1 MKKNIAFTVAS
12 FAFVALIA
20 FNAFKNKIVVPA
32 DKIFINGN
40 IITVDA
46 SNSLA
51 EAVAIKDGK
60 ILAVGSTALINQLK
74 GDKTQIVDLQGKT
87 LIPGFIDGHSHFMS
101 LGRGKTADISPP
113 PVGRVKTI
121 ADIIAVLKAFQKEKG
136 IKPGEWINARGYDAD
151 QLEEGRHP
159 TKEDLDAAFPD
170 NPVSLGH
177 TSGHMSVV
185 NSYALKISGV
195 DANTKDPAGGQIVKG
210 KDGQPTGLLLERAR
224 SVLKT
229 SGDREKPSVEEQLRL
244 LDEQQQLYAGEG
256 VTTAQDGSS
265 SLPSIELLKEA
276 AKRKRLYIDIEALP
290 SFAILSRLVS
300 EGKYAFNQFDN
311 HLKLKGTKIFT
322 DGSPQGKTAF
332 FTKPYQVDVPGCHE
346 HCTGIPTITQEK
358 LDEAVQFCFANNI
371 QPFTHC
377 NGDAAIDMYIKA
389 IKKANTQFAA
399 RSNTLRPV
407 IIHSQFVRPDQL
419 DDYKTLGLVPS
430 FFTNHAFFWG
440 DVHVR
445 NLGKERAWF
454 LSPLKSA
461 QSKQITFT
469 NHTDFGVTPISQ
481 LFLWWTSVA
490 RESRSGQVIGP
501 DERLTVLEGLRAI
514 TINGA
519 YQYGEEK
526 EKGSIEIGKKADLVI
541 LAENPL
547 KVEVAKIKDI
557 KVLETFKE
565 GKSIYQ
571 RK

>member
-1 MKKNIAFTVAS
+1 MKTKVAFTLAS
-12 FAFVALIA
+12 LAFVALIS
-20 FNAFKNKIVVPA
+20 FNAFKKPVVFA

-46 SNSLA
+46 KNSLA

-60 ILAVGSTALINQLK
+60 ILAVGTSATINQLK
-74 GDKTQIVDLQGKT
+74 GVQTQVVDLKGKT

-101 LGRGKTADISPP
+101 LGRGKTADLSPP
-113 PVGRVKTI
+113 PVGTVKTI
-121 ADIIAVLKAFQKEKG
+121 ADIITVLKAFQKEKG
-136 IKPGEWINARGYDAD
+136 IKAGEWINGRGYDPD
-151 QLEEGRHP
+151 QLKEGRHP

-195 DANTKDPAGGQIVKG
+195 DGNTKDPEGGQIVKG

-224 SVLKT
+224 SVLKIN
-229 SGDREKPSVEEQLRL
+229 GNREKPSIEEQLKL
-244 LDEQQQLYAGEG
+244 LDEQQQLYASEG
-256 VTTAQDGSS
+256 VTTAQDGAS

-276 AKRKRLYIDIEALP
+276 AKRKRLYIDVEALP
-290 SFAILSRLVS
+290 SFAILSRLVD
-300 EGKYAFNQFDN
+300 GKYTFNQFDN

-332 FTKPYQVDVPGCHE
+332 FTKPYEVEVPGCHE

-358 LDEAVQFCFANNI
+358 LDEAVQYCFTNNI
-371 QPFTHC
+371 QPFAHC

-389 IKKANTQFAA
+389 IKKANEQFKN
-399 RSNTLRPV
+399 RSNALRPV
-407 IIHSQFVRPDQL
+407 IIHSQFVRADQL

-461 QSKQITFT
+461 QNRQITFT

-481 LFLWWTSVA
+481 VFLWWTSVA
-490 RESRSGQVIGP
+490 RESRSGQIIGP
-501 DERLTVLEGLRAI
+501 AERLTVLEGLRAI

-526 EKGSIEIGKKADLVI
+526 EKGSIEVGKKADLVI
-541 LAENPL
+541 LSENPL
-547 KVEVAKIKDI
+547 KIEVAKIKDI
-557 KVLETFKE
+557 KILETIKE
-565 GKSIYQ
+565 GKTIY
-571 RK
+571 KK

>member
-1 MKKNIAFTVAS
+1 MKKNIAFSLAS
-12 FAFVALIA
+12 LAFVALIF
-20 FNAFKNKIVVPA
+20 FNAFKNKQTIA
-32 DKIFINGN
+32 DQVYINGN
-40 IITVDA
+40 ILTVDA
-46 SNSLA
+46 NNSLA

-60 ILAVGSTALINQLK
+60 ILAVGSTANINQLK
-74 GDKTQIVDLQGKT
+74 GSQTKVVDLKGKT

-101 LGRGKTADISPP
+101 LGRSKTADLSPP
-113 PVGRVKTI
+113 PVGTVKTI
-121 ADIIAVLKAFQKEKG
+121 ADIITVLKAFQKDRG
-136 IKPGEWINARGYDAD
+136 IKEGEWINARGYDPD
-151 QLEEGRHP
+151 QLKEGRHP
-159 TKEDLDAAFPD
+159 TKEDLDAAFPN
-170 NPVSLGH
+170 NPVSLTH

-195 DANTKDPAGGQIVKG
+195 DGNTKDPEGGQVVKG
-210 KDGQPTGLLLERAR
+210 KDGQPTGLLLERGR

-229 SGDREKPSVEEQLRL
+229 NGDREKPSVEEQLRL
-244 LDEQQQLYAGEG
+244 LDEQQQLYASEG
-256 VTTAQDGSS
+256 VTTAQDGAS

-290 SFAILSRLVS
+290 AFAILSRLVS
-300 EGKYAFNQFDN
+300 DGKYAFNQFDN

-346 HCTGIPTITQEK
+346 HCTGIPTITQEQ
-358 LDEAVQFCFANNI
+358 LDEAVQYCFANNI

-377 NGDAAIDMYIKA
+377 NGDAAIDMYIKS
-389 IKKANTQFAA
+389 IKKANQQFQA
-399 RSNTLRPV
+399 RSNVLHPV

-419 DDYKTLGLVPS
+419 DDYKTLGLIPS

-461 QSKQITFT
+461 QNRQIIFT

-501 DERLTVLEGLRAI
+501 AERVTVLEGLRAI

-526 EKGSIEIGKKADLVI
+526 EKGSIEVGKKADLVI
-541 LAENPL
+541 LSENPL
-547 KVEVAKIKDI
+547 KVAIAKIKDI
-557 KVLETFKE
+557 KVLETIKE
-565 GKSIYQ
+565 GKSIY
-571 RK
+571 KKP

>member
-1 MKKNIAFTVAS
+1 MKKNITFTLAS
-12 FAFVALIA
+12 FAFVALIS
-20 FNAFKNKIVVPA
+20 FNAFKKSVDLA
-32 DKIFINGN
+32 DQIYINGH
-40 IITVDA
+40 ILTVDA
-46 SNSLA
+46 NNA
-51 EAVAIKDGK
+51 VVEAIAVKGGK
-60 ILAVGSTALINQLK
+60 ILAVGNSATISQLK
-74 GDKTQIVDLQGKT
+74 GAQTEVIDLKGKT

-113 PVGRVKTI
+113 PVGTVKTI
-121 ADIIAVLKAFQKEKG
+121 PDIISVLKAFQKAKG
-136 IKPGEWINARGYDAD
+136 IKAGEWINARGYDPD
-151 QLEEGRHP
+151 QLKEGRHP
-159 TKEDLDAAFPD
+159 TKEDLDAAFPN
-170 NPVSLGH
+170 NPVSLTH

-195 DANTKDPAGGQIVKG
+195 DGNTKDPEGGQVVKG
-210 KDGQPTGLLLERAR
+210 KDGQPTGLLLERGR

-229 SGDREKPSVEEQLRL
+229 SGDREKPTIEEQLGL
-244 LDEQQQLYAGEG
+244 LDEQQQLYASEG
-256 VTTAQDGSS
+256 VTTAQDGAS

-290 SFAILSRLVS
+290 SFAILSRLVNDR
-300 EGKYAFNQFDN
+300 KYAFNQFDN

-332 FTKPYQVDVPGCHE
+332 FTKPYQVDVPGCHDN
-346 HCTGIPTITQEK
+346 CTGIPTITQDK

-377 NGDAAIDMYIKA
+377 NGDAAIDMYIRA
-389 IKKANTQFAA
+389 IKKANMQFAA

-407 IIHSQFVRPDQL
+407 VIHSQFVRPDQL
-419 DDYKTLGLVPS
+419 DDYKALGLVPS

-445 NLGKERAWF
+445 NLGKDRAWF

-461 QSKQITFT
+461 QNKQITFT

-501 DERLTVLEGLRAI
+501 AERLTVLEGLRAI

-526 EKGSIEIGKKADLVI
+526 EKGSIEVGKKADLVI
-541 LAENPL
+541 LSENPL
-547 KVEVAKIKDI
+547 KVEVAKLKDI
-557 KVLETFKE
+557 KVLQTIKE
-565 GKSIYQ
+565 GKTIYQ